1 MKNTEKLWI
10 HLPTGSAVR
19 KNSEVMDKFENRL
32 SGKSNVSLPSVPHV
46 AQQMIAVL
54 FQQSEKCR
62 IPKIKQCSFQ
72 GTWFCM
78 SYKRSLHLLFGRQ
91 QVKINLVLFNT
102 KQSFPLRHCTV
113 KLKAVHGYFI
123 LFQCD
128 ICCQIACTW
137 LKSDF
142 IQRPLKLIAGFP
154 LALVCLRQKAL
165 QRIHKEPVRQSWEV
179 MQQTRH
185 QVHMSIC
192 GPCDPQ

>member
-1 MKNTEKLWI
+1 MKNTEKQWI

-32 SGKSNVSLPSVPHV
+32 SGKSNVSLPSVPYV

-78 SYKRSLHLLFGRQ
+78 FYKRSLHLLFGRQ

-113 KLKAVHGYFI
+113 KPKPVHGYFI

-128 ICCQIACTW
+128 ICCQITCTW

-154 LALVCLRQKAL
+154 LALVYLRQKAL

-185 QVHMSIC
+185 QVHISIC